1 MENLQLGEL
10 QTNGKGGKYLP
21 IVPPLR
27 WSSSEWAEV
36 LFEPSTFDGN
46 GDRASLCLR
55 LSDEAA
61 AFAAGVEKAAAA
73 QAAKNPKVFGSPATE
88 AQIRERM
95 QPNARPDKR
104 AFKMKMSLSRVRCW
118 DASGTRLPELPGELR
133 GRKVLVALE
142 ARQLWVMG
150 QQCGVLLEVRDL
162 KVGEPEGCPL

>member
-1 MENLQLGEL
+1 MA
-10 QTNGKGGKYLP
+10 KGAS

-88 AQIRERM
+88 AQIRERV
-95 QPNARPDKR
+95 QCSPTSAPTGAPSRP
-104 AFKMKMSLSRVRCW
+104 S
-118 DASGTRLPELPGELR
+118 
-133 GRKVLVALE
+133 
-142 ARQLWVMG
+142 
-150 QQCGVLLEVRDL
+150 
-162 KVGEPEGCPL
+162 